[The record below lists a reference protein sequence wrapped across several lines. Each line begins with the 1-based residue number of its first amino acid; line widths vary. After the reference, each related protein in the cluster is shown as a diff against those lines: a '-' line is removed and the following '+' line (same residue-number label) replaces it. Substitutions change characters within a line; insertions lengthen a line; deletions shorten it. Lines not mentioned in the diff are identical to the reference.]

1 LQADLVLRAK
11 ARADGVIT
19 IHAAGVIDAHT
30 LDKFENGLK
39 QALARGAKSLL
50 LDLEEVRYV
59 NSSGFGE
66 IIRYFDRLR
75 AKGGTLVLS
84 RVPPKVGVILEMLG
98 LKSLIP
104 LAPSIPAGLKLAE
117 QGAGAA
123 PEASPSVPSGPGIPG
138 EPGGGKGGA
147 GADRSGSALG
157 APAEPV
163 STLNRLPTESGG
175 VRVRSNRPV
184 LTTDKR
190 TVVCPFCDTRLRI
203 GGEGRWACAACGAPF
218 TGTREGGIAF
228 DWSRADAE
236 AMHMTFDVSPR
247 TLAAL
252 AGLIEGVLVERRVS
266 HARMRRF
273 AREAAHVCHL
283 IAEHAFDDQR
293 RGPLHVL
300 LLAGPQ
306 RLHIRLVDRGR
317 SLAEQQQRLF
327 STQSRLFLDFR
338 YASPVEG
345 VNVTEFAFAYAG
357 GGVFAT

>member
-1 LQADLVLRAK
+1 MQADLVLRAK
-11 ARADGVIT
+11 IRDDGVFT

-30 LDKFENGLK
+30 LDKFEGGLK
-39 QALARGAKSLL
+39 QALAKGAKSLL
-50 LDLEEVRYV
+50 LDLDEVRYV

-75 AKGGTLVLS
+75 AKGGTIVLS

-104 LAPSIPAGLKLAE
+104 IAPSIPEGLKLAA
-117 QGAGAA
+117 QGANAL
-123 PEASPSVPSGPGIPG
+123 PDTSPSVPPVLPSDALT
-138 EPGGGKGGA
+138 KTLDRGGA
-147 GADRSGSALG
+147 DSSGGS
-157 APAEPV
+157 PTEPV

-175 VRVRSNRPV
+175 MRVRSNRPV
-184 LTTDKR
+184 QTTDKR

-218 TGTREGGIAF
+218 TSTCEGGIAF
-228 DWSRADAE
+228 DWSRANAE
-236 AMHMTFDVSPR
+236 AMHMTFDASPR
-247 TLAAL
+247 TLAAI
-252 AGLIEGVLVERRVS
+252 AGLVEGVLVERRVS

-283 IAEHAFDDQR
+283 IAEHAFTDQR

-306 RLHIRLVDRGR
+306 RLHIRIVDRGQ
-317 SLAEQQQRLF
+317 SLEDEGKRLF
-327 STQSRLFLDFR
+327 STQARLFLDFR
-338 YASPVEG
+338 YASPIEG